1 MDKCKLK
8 YLLSICLSNVHPL
21 ETYTIYLSL
30 KTGPNSLKFWAI
42 STGLYTFY
50 DFCNVYGS
58 TLPAGTKLGS
68 HAWVEGTEELG
79 GLISY
84 NWVLHTNSI
93 VPHVHHFIC
102 SRTWIKLFEINK
114 VFFSVGFSRGNF
126 SLSIYHTYFIYSL
139 AQILVLYRTVDLY
152 DPAGMKKVTCS
163 MTDSRL

>member
-1 MDKCKLK
+1 MQTEVSPVHLPFKCTSIRDLHNISIIENRTKLPE
-8 YLLSICLSNVHPL
+8 ILSNLHC
-21 ETYTIYLSL
+21 
-30 KTGPNSLKFWAI
+30 
-42 STGLYTFY
+42 LYTFC

-139 AQILVLYRTVDLY
+139 AQILVFYRTVDLY